1 MVCGRERGGSM
12 ATWQELSTFLK
23 SRYKIEREEENTI
36 RLLFEVN
43 NARTHTISVH
53 NFAPMVTF
61 STPVGLVGEVDAAAL
76 LQGVIPFGVAQIGDV
91 YAIMHTSWLAT
102 LDELEVEAPINIL
115 VKKADELE
123 AKLTGKD
130 RF

>member
-1 MVCGRERGGSM
+1 M
-12 ATWQELSTFLK
+12 ATWQDLSTFLH
-23 SRYKIEREEENTI
+23 SRYKIEREEPNTI
-36 RLLFEVN
+36 RLLFDVAN
-43 NARTHTISVH
+43 QRTHTISVH
-53 NFAPMVTF
+53 NFEPLVTF
-61 STPVGLVGEVDAAAL
+61 STQVGLVGEVDAAAL
-76 LQGVIPFGVAQIGDV
+76 MQGVIPFGVAQIGDV

>member
-1 MVCGRERGGSM
+1 
-12 ATWQELSTFLK
+12 
-23 SRYKIEREEENTI
+23 
-36 RLLFEVN
+36 
-43 NARTHTISVH
+43 
-53 NFAPMVTF
+53 
-61 STPVGLVGEVDAAAL
+61 
-76 LQGVIPFGVAQIGDV
+76 
-91 YAIMHTSWLAT
+91 MHTSWLAT

>member
-1 MVCGRERGGSM
+1 M
-12 ATWQELSTFLK
+12 ANWTELKQFLYTK
-23 SRYKIEREEENTI
+23 YKIENDAGDSLRM
-36 RLLFEVN
+36 LFDVGSG
-43 NARTHTISVH
+43 RTHFISVH
-53 NFAPMVTF
+53 NFEPLITF
-61 STPVGLVGEVDAAAL
+61 SAPFGKVGEIQPEQV
-76 LQGVIPFGVAQIGDV
+76 LQSAVPFGVAQIGDV
-91 YAIMHTSWLAT
+91 YAIIHTSWLAT